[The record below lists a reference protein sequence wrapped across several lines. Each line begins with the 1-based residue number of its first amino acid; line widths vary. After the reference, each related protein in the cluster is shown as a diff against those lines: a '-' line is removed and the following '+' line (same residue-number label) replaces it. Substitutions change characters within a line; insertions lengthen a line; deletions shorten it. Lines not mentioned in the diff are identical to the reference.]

1 MKVPT
6 TIILLALA
14 FGMVLIEG
22 CDKRDQLEDLEN
34 EYVPITL
41 STRQDAC
48 KTAMTGFAFSLL
60 EQIDDRSAN
69 KSYFFSPMSAEF
81 VLGMIASGTTGESVE
96 QILNALGTE
105 DLESLNTYAK
115 TMLGAL
121 PSIDKRSNIG
131 LANLSLYDKDVSL
144 NKDYSNKINNY
155 YGALAKSMD
164 FNSKNTTKY
173 VNKWASDNTKGTIH
187 NLVDDGDLIGQ
198 KFFLANALYFKGN
211 WSVPFET
218 TKKDMFHLIG
228 GKDIQVQMMETAKPH
243 DCRLYDR
250 LSVLFS
256 TYGNGAYCMSV
267 FLPDQGYTLSDVM
280 PDIADI
286 WENRLTPS
294 ETGMT
299 KIVRMP
305 TFKYSYELYLND
317 ILQSMGITG
326 IFKNG
331 SDFSPMTSYKP
342 IYVSYMKQKS
352 IIEVNEKGTEAA
364 AVTFTGMT
372 MANSEPIKTISEFI
386 ADRPFLF
393 IISERS
399 TNSILFMGKYT
410 GE

>member
-173 VNKWASDNTKGTIH
+173 VNKWASDNTKGTIN

-198 KFFLANALYFKGN
+198 KLFLANALYFKGN
-211 WSVPFET
+211 
-218 TKKDMFHLIG
+218 
-228 GKDIQVQMMETAKPH
+228 
-243 DCRLYDR
+243 
-250 LSVLFS
+250 
-256 TYGNGAYCMSV
+256 
-267 FLPDQGYTLSDVM
+267 
-280 PDIADI
+280 
-286 WENRLTPS
+286 
-294 ETGMT
+294 
-299 KIVRMP
+299 
-305 TFKYSYELYLND
+305 
-317 ILQSMGITG
+317 
-326 IFKNG
+326 
-331 SDFSPMTSYKP
+331 
-342 IYVSYMKQKS
+342 
-352 IIEVNEKGTEAA
+352 
-364 AVTFTGMT
+364 
-372 MANSEPIKTISEFI
+372 
-386 ADRPFLF
+386 
-393 IISERS
+393 
-399 TNSILFMGKYT
+399 
-410 GE
+410 